1 MLLFRL
7 MMTKGDASMIQ
18 SKTFIM
24 RLIND
29 DPDGIKLCRVDG
41 SSLVT
46 LVIPRELLAE
56 AKRLPEIPSR
66 GVYYLLAD
74 NKGVLKRAYAGYTV
88 QGLKRLDDHNHR
100 KDWWNKAVMF
110 LVPDSEFSVDV
121 IRGLERTAIQYI
133 QEHGSY
139 EVDNENEPSPYVSP
153 YHEVLIEE
161 LHDEILFRMNVLGFD
176 LDAIWDNAPES
187 TDGLLFHTTRR
198 GVKGVGTYNAETG
211 KFDVLPGSQ
220 IDMNMLPGTAKQPV
234 VRLIEL
240 RESLLDAGDIEQIEA
255 GSYVLRTTVSFD
267 SPSAAAGFVLGASN
281 NGWTE
286 WVDESGRTLSGVY
299 RKEQ

>member
-1 MLLFRL
+1 
-7 MMTKGDASMIQ
+7 MIQ

-46 LVIPRELLAE
+46 LVIPRELLSE

-66 GVYYLLAD
+66 GVYYLLAE
-74 NKGVLKRAYAGYTV
+74 NKGILKRAYAGYTV
-88 QGLKRLDDHNHR
+88 QGLRRLDDHNQH

-110 LVPDSEFSVDV
+110 LVPDNEFSVDV

-139 EVDNENEPSPYVSP
+139 EVDNGNEPSPYVSP

-176 LDAIWDNAPES
+176 LDAIWDNAPEN
-187 TDGLLFHTTRR
+187 DEGLVFHTTRR
-198 GVKGVGTYNAETG
+198 GVKGLGTYNAETG

-220 IDMNMLPGTAKQPV
+220 IDLDVMPGTAKQPI
-234 VRLIEL
+234 VRLLEL
-240 RESLLDAGDIEQIEA
+240 RASLMENGDIRQAANGEHALQK
-255 GSYVLRTTVSFD
+255 TVSFD
-267 SPSAAAGFVLGASN
+267 SPSAAAEFVLGGSQ

-286 WVDESGRTLSGVY
+286 WVDDSGRTLSAVY
-299 RKEQ
+299 RKG

>member
-1 MLLFRL
+1 
-7 MMTKGDASMIQ
+7 MIQ

-66 GVYYLLAD
+66 GVYYLLAET
-74 NKGVLKRAYAGYTV
+74 KGVLKRAYAGYTV
-88 QGLKRLDDHNHR
+88 QGLRRLDDHNQR

-110 LVPDSEFSVDV
+110 LVPDNEFSVDV

-133 QEHGSY
+133 HEHGSY
-139 EVDNENEPSPYVSP
+139 EVDNGNEPSPYVSP
-153 YHEVLIEE
+153 YHEALIEE
-161 LHDEILFRMNVLGFD
+161 LHDEMLFRMNVLGFD
-176 LDAIWDNAPES
+176 LDAIWDGAPES
-187 TDGLLFHTTRR
+187 DAGLLFHTVRR
-198 GVKGVGTYNAETG
+198 GVKGLGTYNAETG

-220 IDMNMLPGTAKQPV
+220 IDMDVLPGTTKQPI
-234 VRLIEL
+234 VRLLEL
-240 RESLLDAGDIEQIEA
+240 RASLLADENIQLTEPGTHI
-255 GSYVLRTTVSFD
+255 LKTTVSFD
-267 SPSAAAGFVLGASN
+267 SPSAAAEFVLGGSQ

-286 WVDESGRTLSGVY
+286 WVDDSGRTLSTVY
-299 RKEQ
+299 RKA